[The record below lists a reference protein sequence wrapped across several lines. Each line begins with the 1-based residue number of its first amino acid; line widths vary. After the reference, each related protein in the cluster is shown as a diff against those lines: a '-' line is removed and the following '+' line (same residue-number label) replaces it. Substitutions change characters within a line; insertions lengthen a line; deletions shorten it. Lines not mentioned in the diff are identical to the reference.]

1 MKKQTLNGIWK
12 YRIGKGKET
21 EISVP
26 FSHLCVGH
34 SECRRFFDLE
44 SKSDTV
50 LLQFDGITYNADV
63 YLNDTCLGKMLPYS
77 EYTFDITKL
86 AKEKNNEL
94 LVLLEDINAPFGPSE
109 GWENY
114 GGIIRDVSLIY
125 KKQNY
130 IINPIFLANPTNN
143 YIDAVYTV
151 EANTKNDKGELLIE
165 LSYNNEIIDTYSCKI
180 GKKQER
186 TIKNAHLWSPSYPS
200 LYNLKIS
207 LLVDNE
213 VADTYEEKVGIREFK
228 CDDERFYLNGNPIFL
243 KGVCKHEMYG
253 DCGHT
258 VKEEFIKKDLDMIKE
273 MGCNFV
279 RLVHYPH
286 NKRVL
291 EYCDQIGL
299 MCCEEPG
306 LWQSDTSNPH
316 VVSDCL
322 EVLRK
327 TVIRDRNHPS
337 IIFWLC
343 FNECD
348 FNEEFLNKSVEV
360 CRNNDTSRLV
370 SGANNMSDEDTLKY
384 YNLCNLDFYT
394 MHPYYE
400 TFEKARKS
408 AEILKGKPLMFTEW
422 GGYYVYDNPHLI
434 KDFLLEMYELYKV
447 GNLAGESFWYFAE
460 IYDCNRGG
468 AACVDGVLKE
478 ALVDINRK
486 PTLIYDAFCQALKEM
501 DEEKSDISKYEYEQL
516 IPYSKKSYF
525 KCQDEA
531 SYTDLIDM
539 CKNPPYTRLAKTR
552 KKQFSVGPVLQNE
565 EISHISKTPY
575 VVDRELTFNG
585 SITTDKISILG
596 MTSVKCGYPLSG
608 EYGEIGAELTIYYK
622 DKSTAKHIFKNG
634 VDFTL
639 AYTSV
644 GSSRINPLC
653 ENATRFA
660 SFSYDKN
667 FEEYIINKLDIS
679 VENKEIEKITISSL
693 NDNYKILIYGIY
705 AN

>member
-1 MKKQTLNGIWK
+1 MKKQTLNGKWR
-12 YRIGKGKET
+12 YRIGKGKEH

-26 FSHLCVGH
+26 FSRLCVGH
-34 SECRRFFDLE
+34 SECRKVFDLE
-44 SKSDTV
+44 STSEIV
-50 LLQFDGITYNADV
+50 LLQFDGITYNANA
-63 YLNDTCLGKMLPYS
+63 YLNGAFLGKMLPYS
-77 EYTFDITKL
+77 EYTFDITKI
-86 AKEKNNEL
+86 AKEKSNEL
-94 LVLLEDINAPFGPSE
+94 LVELEDINAPFGPSE

-114 GGIIRDVSLIY
+114 GGIIRDVSIIY
-125 KKQNY
+125 KNQNY
-130 IINPIFLANPTNN
+130 VTNSIFLANPTNN
-143 YIDAVYTV
+143 YVDASYTV
-151 EANTKNDKGELLIE
+151 EANTKNDKGELFVE
-165 LSYNNEIIDTYSCKI
+165 LSYNNEIIDTYSVKI
-180 GKKQER
+180 GEKQER
-186 TIKNAHLWSPSYPS
+186 TIKNAHLWSPSLPS

-207 LLVDNE
+207 LLIDNKAVDI
-213 VADTYEEKVGIREFK
+213 YEEKVGIREFK
-228 CDDERFYLNGNPIFL
+228 CDTERFYLNGKPIFL
-243 KGVCKHEMYG
+243 KGVCKHEMYEYS
-253 DCGHT
+253 GHT

-286 NKRVL
+286 NKKVL

-306 LWQSDTSNPH
+306 LWQSDTSNPD

-322 EVLRK
+322 EVLRR

-348 FNEEFLNKSVEV
+348 FNEEFLKKSVEI

-408 AEILKGKPLMFTEW
+408 AEILKGKPLVFTEW

-434 KDFLLEMYELYKV
+434 KDFLLEMYELYKA

-468 AACVDGVLKE
+468 AACVNGVLKE
-478 ALVDINRK
+478 ALVDINRE
-486 PTLIYDAFCQALKEM
+486 PTLIYNAFCQALKEM
-501 DEEKSDISKYEYEQL
+501 NEEKSDVSLYEYEQH
-516 IPYSKKSYF
+516 PYGPKSYF
-525 KCQDEA
+525 KCQSEPD
-531 SYTDLIDM
+531 YIGLLNI

-552 KKQFSVGPVLQNE
+552 KKQISVGPVLQNE
-565 EISHISKTPY
+565 EIPNISKTPY
-575 VVDRELTFNG
+575 IVDKELVFSGNV
-585 SITTDKISILG
+585 TTDKISIIG
-596 MTSVKCGYPLSG
+596 MTSVSYGYPLSG
-608 EYGEIGAELTIYYK
+608 GYGEVGAELTIHYD
-622 DKSTAKHIFKNG
+622 DKSTAKHILKNG
-634 VDFTL
+634 IDFSL
-639 AYTSV
+639 AYTSI
-644 GSSRINPLC
+644 GSSRINPVC

-660 SFSYDKN
+660 ELSYDKN
-667 FEEYIINKLDIS
+667 FEEYIINKLDID
-679 VENKEIEKITISSL
+679 VENKEIEKITISPL